1 MMKKHMTKLALLTS
15 LVFAGSAA
23 ASCDLSGVEAKG
35 QLSLLSNSYP
45 VLKYFSDKMAECETD
60 SLTVKNKLVS
70 GSAVQEQARIILSS
84 RRGNSP
90 YDMIQVSASSFHEFQ
105 AKEQLQPITDLVEK
119 YWDEYDLSDI
129 PKEVWDLATVDGE
142 IYAVPIQMN
151 MQEFFYRDDI
161 LKEHGLTVPE
171 TYEDVVA
178 NAAKLQ
184 EAGIKYPISQAMGK
198 GWNLATEF
206 TNIYLSL
213 GGEYF
218 DAEGKPLF
226 NSEKGVK
233 AVEILKSL
241 LPYMSPN
248 ALSMSNDLVMV
259 NFQQDKAVMGNVW
272 ATRAAE
278 MDNDEVSKVVGKV
291 QYAAAPAAMA
301 GVSVPSTSIFWDGYV
316 LPKRVEEDREL
327 IFKVLMEMLKKESM
341 LGASHLAF
349 LSRTSSSSVEGE
361 KYRYLDA
368 MRDMVAKGAKAF
380 PSEAYYT
387 LAHNEI
393 GSKLPEALKGKKDI
407 KLVLNDAAESYYKE
421 AKAQGFLE

>member
-1 MMKKHMTKLALLTS
+1 MKKQLLALMTTLALT
-15 LVFAGSAA
+15 GGAA
-23 ASCDLSGVEAKG
+23 ASCDLSGYEAKG
-35 QLSLLSNSYP
+35 ELSVLSNSYP
-45 VLKYFSDKMAECETD
+45 VLKYFSDKMEECESD
-60 SLTVKNKLVS
+60 ALKVNNKLVS

-90 YDMIQVSASSFHEFQ
+90 YDLIQVSANSFHEFQ
-105 AKEQLQPITDLVEK
+105 AKEQLQPITDLVK
-119 YWDEYDLSDI
+119 KFWDEYELSDI
-129 PKEVWDLATVDGE
+129 PQEVWDLATVDGE
-142 IYAVPIQMN
+142 IYAVPLQMN
-151 MQEFFYRDDI
+151 MQQFFYRQDI
-161 LKEHGLTVPE
+161 LDKYSLSVPT
-171 TYEDVVA
+171 TYSDVVA
-178 NAAKLQ
+178 NAEKLQ
-184 EAGIKYPISQAMGK
+184 QVGIKYPISQAMGK

-218 DAEGKPLF
+218 DENGKPLF
-226 NSEKGVK
+226 NSEKGVE
-233 AVEILKSL
+233 AAEILKSL
-241 LPYMSPN
+241 LGYMSPN

-278 MDNDEVSKVVGKV
+278 MDNAEVSKVVGKI
-291 QYAAAPAAMA
+291 QYAAAPAATSA
-301 GVSVPSTSIFWDGYV
+301 VTVPSTSIFWDGYV

-349 LSRTSSSSVEGE
+349 LSRSSASSVEGE

-380 PSEAYYT
+380 PTQPYYS

-393 GSKLPEALKGKKDI
+393 GSKLPDALRGKKDI
-407 KLVLNDAAESYYKE
+407 KLVLNDAAEAYYKE
-421 AKAQGFLE
+421 AQAQGFLE

>member
-1 MMKKHMTKLALLTS
+1 MMKKQLLALMTTLALT
-15 LVFAGSAA
+15 GGAA
-23 ASCDLSGVEAKG
+23 ASCDLSGYEAKG
-35 QLSLLSNSYP
+35 ELSVLSNSYP
-45 VLKYFSDKMAECETD
+45 VLKYFSDKMEECESD
-60 SLTVKNKLVS
+60 ALKVNNKLVS

-90 YDMIQVSASSFHEFQ
+90 YDLIQVSANSFHEFQ
-105 AKEQLQPITDLVEK
+105 AKEQLQPITDLVK
-119 YWDEYDLSDI
+119 KFWDEYELSDI
-129 PKEVWDLATVDGE
+129 PQEVWDLATVDGE
-142 IYAVPIQMN
+142 IYAVPLQMN
-151 MQEFFYRDDI
+151 MQQFFYRQDI
-161 LKEHGLTVPE
+161 LDKYSLSVPT
-171 TYEDVVA
+171 TYSDVVA
-178 NAAKLQ
+178 NAEKLQ
-184 EAGIKYPISQAMGK
+184 QVGIKYPISQAMGK

-218 DAEGKPLF
+218 DENGKPLF
-226 NSEKGVK
+226 NSEKGVE
-233 AVEILKSL
+233 AAEILKSL
-241 LPYMSPN
+241 LGYMSPN

-278 MDNDEVSKVVGKV
+278 MDNAEVSKVVGKI
-291 QYAAAPAAMA
+291 QYAAAPAATSA
-301 GVSVPSTSIFWDGYV
+301 VTVPSTSIFWDGYV

-349 LSRTSSSSVEGE
+349 LSRSSASSVEGE

-380 PSEAYYT
+380 PTQPYYS

-393 GSKLPEALKGKKDI
+393 GSKLPDALRGKKDI
-407 KLVLNDAAESYYKE
+407 KLVLNDAAEAYYKE
-421 AKAQGFLE
+421 AQAQGFLE